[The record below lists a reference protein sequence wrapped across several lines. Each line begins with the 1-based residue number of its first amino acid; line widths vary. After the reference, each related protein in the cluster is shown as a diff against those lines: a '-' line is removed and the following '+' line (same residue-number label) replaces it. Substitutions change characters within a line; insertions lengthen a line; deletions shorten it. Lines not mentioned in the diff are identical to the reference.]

1 MEEENTSDTCTVADV
16 QRWNIKVVCDQ
27 LDIGIALMFAYDVW
41 N

>member
-1 MEEENTSDTCTVADV
+1 MEEENTFDTVTDV

-27 LDIGIALMFAYDVW
+27 LDSGIALKFVDDIW

>member
-1 MEEENTSDTCTVADV
+1 MEEENTFDTVADV